1 MKKNLISL
9 SLLLFIMLIF
19 LHEKITAQ
27 DWHVAGNNLAGGEK
41 LGSLNNFDL
50 RIFTDNIQRI
60 RVRGTTGNGFVGIGN
75 SFSTPENTLHVFKG
89 SAGLVTAHS
98 NAPLVVENSTHCYLN
113 LLAPNANETGILFG
127 KPASNVSGGILFNN
141 PALPNGLQFRIFNNS
156 TRMQLTNEGVLQLLG
171 GTDVN
176 AANGG
181 FLIAGFLSG
190 LNIGIDNN
198 EIMARNNGAVTDLFL
213 NHEGGNVL
221 INDLNATG
229 NVGIG
234 TPSPGNRLHVKQ
246 KIANR
251 AIELQHESTSD
262 FWTIGIGTNTHN
274 FRFEFNGTGKADISS
289 VDGAYNAFSDA
300 RLKQDIQPMS
310 KMLDKVMQLK
320 PSTYYFKDTRSFAK
334 NKSMGFIAQEVEK
347 VFPELVREDKDAGGY
362 KKLNYADF
370 TVIAIKAIQELQP
383 IVEEQKLKIA
393 TLEDRIA
400 KLEAA
405 LSANSI
411 AGRNETAGAS
421 LYQNYPNPFSQS
433 TTIRYK
439 IPAGANAQIMIYDA
453 KGTLVKSLRATES
466 GQAQINA
473 SELSAGSYTYSLLIN
488 GKVGDSKK
496 MVLTR

>member
-1 MKKNLISL
+1 MKKNLIIL
-9 SLLLFIMLIF
+9 SLILTIFIF
-19 LHEKITAQ
+19 LNEKLTAQ

-50 RIFTDNIQRI
+50 RIFTDNIQRM

-75 SFSTPENTLHVFKG
+75 NFSSPENTLHVFKG
-89 SAGLVTAHS
+89 SAGAVTAHV

-141 PALPNGLQFRIFNNS
+141 PSLPNGFQFRIFNNS

-181 FLIAGFLSG
+181 FLIAGSLSG

-221 INDLNATG
+221 INDLNGTG

-234 TPSPGNRLHVKQ
+234 TAPGNRLHVKQ
-246 KIANR
+246 AIANR
-251 AIELQHESTSD
+251 AIEFQHESNSN
-262 FWTIGIGTNTHN
+262 FWTVGIGTNTLN
-274 FRFEFNGTGKADISS
+274 CRFEFNGTGKGQISS
-289 VDGAYNAFSDA
+289 VDGTYSVISDA
-300 RLKQDIQPMS
+300 RLKQDIEPIAQ
-310 KMLDKVMQLK
+310 MLDKVMQLK
-320 PSTYYFKDTRSFAK
+320 PSRYYLKDSRSFAK
-334 NKSMGFIAQEVEK
+334 NKSIGLIAQDVEK
-347 VFPELVREDKDAGGY
+347 VFPELIHNDDGGY
-362 KKLNYADF
+362 KWLNYSEFA
-370 TVIAIKAIQELQP
+370 VIAIKAIQELQP
-383 IVEEQKLKIA
+383 TVEEQKLKIA

-421 LYQNYPNPFSQS
+421 LEQNYPNPFNQI

-439 IPAGANAQIMIYDA
+439 IPTGANAQIMIYDA
-453 KGTLVKSLRATES
+453 KGSLVKSLRATES
-466 GQAQINA
+466 GQAQVNA
-473 SELSAGSYTYSLLIN
+473 SELSAGSYTYTLMIN
-488 GKVGDSKK
+488 GKSAGSKK